1 MYTMNYFRDM
11 RYLYYENGSKTIDN
25 IGSAKLIKNGS
36 QCRVQIY
43 LKKLPINY
51 PIEAKILLE
60 EDEEILFQKWFS
72 IKEPNLQ
79 QSFSFEE
86 PKINQNAEV
95 LIHMGDGARVV
106 ERTEKER
113 KVSAQ
118 SHREQEESI
127 DNKELY
133 KQVMKKEIQEQ
144 EEPLIQEENGS
155 DDNREWK
162 ENEYY
167 MSRISELKEL
177 SPDLEPLEHN
187 SFLLHG
193 YFNYKHLLIKK
204 DGTMFRV
211 GVPGNYYVREEMVAS
226 MFGFPN
232 FEPAEA
238 GHCNRQQGQFGYYF
252 S

>member
-1 MYTMNYFRDM
+1 MYTVDYFRDM
-11 RYLYYENGSKTIDN
+11 RYLYYENGNRTIEN

-43 LKKLPINY
+43 LKKLPVKY
-51 PIEAKILLE
+51 PVEAKLQLE
-60 EDEEILFQKWFS
+60 ENEQILFQKWFS

-86 PKINQNAEV
+86 AKINQSAEV
-95 LIHMGDGARVV
+95 FIHMEDGARVL
-106 ERTEKER
+106 ERTEKEK

-118 SHREQEESI
+118 SFREEKINYREQYIHVSKQE
-127 DNKELY
+127 KE
-133 KQVMKKEIQEQ
+133 
-144 EEPLIQEENGS
+144 EEPETS
-155 DDNREWK
+155 DNRGWN

-204 DGTMFRV
+204 EGDTIRV

-226 MFGFPN
+226 MFGFPD
-232 FEPAEA
+232 FVPAKKE
-238 GHCNRQQGQFGYYF
+238 HSDKLQGQFGYYF

>member
-1 MYTMNYFRDM
+1 MYTVDYFRDM
-11 RYLYYENGSKTIDN
+11 RYLCYENGNRTIEN

-43 LKKLPINY
+43 LKKLPVNY
-51 PIEAKILLE
+51 PVEAKIQLE

-86 PKINQNAEV
+86 AKINQNAEV
-95 LIHMGDGARVV
+95 LIHMEDGARVL
-106 ERTEKER
+106 ERTEKEK

-118 SHREQEESI
+118 SFREEKVNHREQYIHVGKQE
-127 DNKELY
+127 KE
-133 KQVMKKEIQEQ
+133 
-144 EEPLIQEENGS
+144 EEPEAS
-155 DDNREWK
+155 DNRGWK

-204 DGTMFRV
+204 EGDTIRV

-226 MFGFPN
+226 MFGFPD
-232 FEPAEA
+232 FVPAKKE
-238 GHCNRQQGQFGYYF
+238 RSDKLQGQFGYYF